1 MNRLYIYPTSR
12 AIRSVSRHYRE
23 QEGFLPTLM
32 RMDEFEN
39 RALLLPDNAVM
50 VDPLQRVLLL
60 REALSA
66 EIADTLKLQRE
77 LIRFFGRSDAI
88 FKFYEE
94 LSAEGVLFET
104 LRQAD
109 AYAEFDDHLD
119 ILERLF
125 ERYRLLLRERGLT
138 DKALIP
144 LEYSINKGFVQN
156 FTRIEIFLEGY
167 LSRFELT
174 LLQKVSALTPVTIHY
189 QTSPFNQKMQERFAE
204 TGCPLPQN
212 ASVSF
217 DLGSKTVLQSEHLKE
232 KIHAKVIKA
241 KERIEQVALAFEAI
255 EEMTRRGIAPER
267 IALVLP
273 DEGFKQHFMLFDRL
287 NNLNFAMGYD
297 YSEGYHYKSLEA
309 LYRYWQQRDTE
320 AASLL
325 QHYRLTEEQIAHL
338 KPGREIDVRSFFE
351 VIAGVGLFTLE
362 KESREYH
369 SDVEE
374 RYRYFM
380 RLFKAE
386 KLSLKEWL
394 FLWLKSLSSVT
405 LDDVRG
411 GKVTVLGVLETRGVA
426 FEGVVIVDFNEGI
439 VPAASAKDQFL
450 NSRVRSF
457 ASLPTRS
464 DREGLQK
471 QYYKR
476 LLEGAQEAVILYSAA
491 DEQLP
496 SKFIYELGLGS
507 VVESEADLSLL
518 YPDETLLPPKR
529 DPTVETFQAEK
540 IAWSPSR
547 LKTFLD
553 CKRKYYYRYI
563 EQLQPKAEDT
573 LNEGAF
579 LHKVLEYLFR
589 EQDHYLSTEE
599 MRKAIDRFFEN
610 LLPYEDAKST
620 YQKFLWRE
628 KLKGFIEKQVA
639 HFEAGWRVVERE
651 MEVQGTIGGL
661 KFKGRID
668 RIDQNETHTL
678 VLDYKSGSTKEA
690 QKSKNIESLN
700 DLQMSIYSRLLEP
713 KYQNLSLA
721 FVKLFEEGEMEEI
734 KALEAKNERLSEVIV
749 ELKQTKSFA
758 AERCEDLQ
766 QCKWCEFALMCERGE
781 YL

>member
-12 AIRSVSRHYRE
+12 AIRSVSQEYRAH
-23 QEGFLPTLM
+23 EGFLPTLM
-32 RMDEFEN
+32 RMDEFED
-39 RALLLPDNAVM
+39 RLLLLPDNAVK
-50 VDPLQRVLLL
+50 VDPMQRILLL

-66 EIADTLKLQRE
+66 EISEALKLQKE

-94 LSAEGVLFET
+94 LTAEGVGFET

-109 AYAEFDDHLD
+109 AYAEFDAHLD
-119 ILERLF
+119 ILESLF
-125 ERYRLLLRERGLT
+125 ERYHLLLKERGLT
-138 DKALIP
+138 DRAFIP
-144 LEYSINKGFVQN
+144 LGYSINKGFVEN
-156 FTRIEIFLEGY
+156 FDRIEIFLEGY

-174 LLQKVSALTPVTIHY
+174 LLQKVSELTSVILHY
-189 QTSPFNQKMQERFAE
+189 QTTPFNQKMQERFAQI
-204 TGCPLPQN
+204 GCPLPQN
-212 ASVSF
+212 ASVCF
-217 DLGSKTVLQSEHLKE
+217 DLGSKSILWSEGIKN
-232 KIHAKVIKA
+232 KIDARVVRS

-255 EEMTRRGIAPER
+255 EEMTRKGIAPER

-309 LYRYWQQRDTE
+309 LYRFWQQRDAE

-325 QHYRLTEEQIAHL
+325 ERYGLTREKTAHL
-338 KPGREIDVRSFFE
+338 QPSEKRDVGHFFE
-351 VIAGVGLFTLE
+351 MIAGLGLFSLE
-362 KESREYH
+362 KESRDYSSE
-369 SDVEE
+369 VEE

-380 RLFKAE
+380 RLFRKE
-386 KLSLKEWL
+386 RLSLKEWL
-394 FLWLKSLSSVT
+394 FLWLKTLSSVT

-411 GKVTVLGVLETRGVA
+411 GKVTVLGVLETRGVQ
-426 FEGVVIVDFNEGI
+426 FDGVVIVDFNEGI

-450 NSRVRSF
+450 NSAVRRF

-464 DREGLQK
+464 DREALQK

-476 LLEGAQEAVILYSAA
+476 LLEGAKEATILYSAA

-496 SKFIYELGLGS
+496 SKFIYELGLEG
-507 VVESEADLSLL
+507 VEEGEADLSLL
-518 YPDETLLPPKR
+518 YPDETLLSPKR
-529 DPTVETFQAEK
+529 DPIVETFQAEK
-540 IAWSPSR
+540 IVWSPSR
-547 LKTFLD
+547 LKTLLE

-563 EQLQPKAEDT
+563 EQLQPKAEDA

-579 LHKVLEYLFR
+579 LHTVLERLFR
-589 EQDHYLSTEE
+589 QKNHYLSTEE
-599 MRKAIDRFFEN
+599 MRKAIDTLFEN
-610 LLPYEDAKST
+610 LLPHEDAKSI

-628 KLKGFIEKQVA
+628 KLKGFIEKQIA
-639 HFEAGWRVVERE
+639 HFQSGWRVVARE
-651 MEVQGTIGGL
+651 MEVEGTIGGL

-668 RIDQNETHTL
+668 RMDQNETHSL

-721 FVKLFEEGEMEEI
+721 FVKLFEEGEIEEVR
-734 KALEAKNERLSEVIV
+734 ALEAKNERLFEVIAA
-749 ELKQTKSFA
+749 LKQTKSFA

-766 QCKWCEFALMCERGE
+766 QCKWCEFALLCERGE